1 MIARHCTSEGWTQRR
16 EDAKAEVEQKV
27 ILKTAEDAAEN
38 AVKAQRIKARL
49 LDQLEKLAEAA
60 FRATE
65 ERSYDLA
72 GNLTEINRLRDLTAA
87 YKDLT
92 GDLPRADAS
101 EDALQRAR
109 DILGGVKSVIE

>member
-1 MIARHCTSEGWTQRR
+1 MKSQADARSGRTCFPE
-16 EDAKAEVEQKV
+16 
-27 ILKTAEDAAEN
+27 
-38 AVKAQRIKARL
+38 
-49 LDQLEKLAEAA
+49 
-60 FRATE
+60 
-65 ERSYDLA
+65 
-72 GNLTEINRLRDLTAA
+72 RDLTAA